1 MMRWRW
7 IATLLVFVAHDAL
20 LAQSPLEEF
29 FTQHCVKCHGPEKQM
44 GKVRLD
50 RSLDAIFSD
59 MDLLETVVAV
69 LEAASQARDGRR
81 RVLACVFSNS
91 ELERILF

>member
-7 IATLLVFVAHDAL
+7 IATLLVFVSYGSL
-20 LAQSPLEEF
+20 LAQSPLEQF
-29 FTQHCVKCHGPEKQM
+29 FTQHCVKCHGPKKQM

-59 MDLLETVVAV
+59 AELLETVVSV
-69 LEAASQARDGRR
+69 LEAG
-81 RVLACVFSNS
+81 
-91 ELERILF
+91 EMPP